1 MLDLLPASR
10 SHPEFFPRS
19 VIAALVVHL
28 LVVRF
33 DIAATRS
40 VVKATEASH
49 RAEPVLLLMPHSADP
64 LIQGELPRNPRIGPP
79 PERFQHIPFPQ
90 EQPPAV
96 PPIDWSRRPFGPRD
110 FLRLVRFV
118 AEK

>member
-1 MLDLLPASR
+1 MLDLLPASS

-19 VIAALVVHL
+19 VIGALVVHL
-28 LVVRF
+28 LVVGF

-79 PERFQHIPFPQ
+79 PERFQHILSLWK
-90 EQPPAV
+90 A
-96 PPIDWSRRPFGPRD
+96 RRPFRPSTGAGGRSILAT
-110 FLRLVRFV
+110 F
-118 AEK
+118 